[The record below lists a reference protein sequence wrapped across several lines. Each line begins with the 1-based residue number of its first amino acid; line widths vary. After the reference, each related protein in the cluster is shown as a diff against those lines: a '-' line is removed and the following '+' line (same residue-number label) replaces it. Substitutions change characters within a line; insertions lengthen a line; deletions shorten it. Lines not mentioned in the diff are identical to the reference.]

1 MCRWRVTRE
10 TPRALAMTVPPPFGL
25 TDLGDSQHVLS
36 DDGGTST
43 GTPLSLGRIETS
55 PSALNDHASLKLSK
69 GNHHREKE

>member
-1 MCRWRVTRE
+1 MVGE
-10 TPRALAMTVPPPFGL
+10 AEGPPDVPVESHAGDPKS
-25 TDLGDSQHVLS
+25 LGN
-36 DDGGTST
+36 DGGTST